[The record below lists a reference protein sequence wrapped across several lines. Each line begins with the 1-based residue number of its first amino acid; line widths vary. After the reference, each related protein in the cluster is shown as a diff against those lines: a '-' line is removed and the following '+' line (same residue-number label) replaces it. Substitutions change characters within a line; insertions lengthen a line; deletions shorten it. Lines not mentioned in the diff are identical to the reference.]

1 MISIDRKTFAL
12 LVACAASHVDDVQT
26 GIRDGHY
33 VASEN
38 TDLTAKEEALAAAVA
53 LLGQPESSSD
63 GCVVTFAS
71 EQTTQEEGGS
81 SPTGEATLYSDK
93 SSGGLVQV
101 LGASTGQCVDF
112 APQGGGFVRT
122 LAREAFERQFEPVER
137 PGYVLSSVT
146 AEWLPRGLLIPAYTN
161 RLRWNGWAMPR
172 FRYEEATRLLEFM
185 PDLRFDSAKDAF
197 FTEPSGEGEECY
209 VFPAETLEIDGS
221 PIKTYA
227 IGAGCWCWESSES

>member
-12 LVACAASHVDDVQT
+12 LVGCAASHVEDVQT

-63 GCVVTFAS
+63 GFVVTFTS

-81 SPTGEATLYSDK
+81 SPTGEATLYSDN
-93 SSGGLVQV
+93 SGGLVQV

-146 AEWLPRGLLIPAYTN
+146 AEWLPRGLSIPAYTN
-161 RLRWNGWAMPR
+161 SLRWNGWVMPR
-172 FRYEEATRLLEFM
+172 FTYEEATSLLEFM
-185 PDLRFDSAKDAF
+185 PDLRFDSSKDVF
-197 FTEPSGEGEECY
+197 YTDPSGEGEESI
-209 VFPAETLEIDGS
+209 VFPAETLEIEGS
-221 PIKTYA
+221 LIKTYA